1 MAAILAP
8 SLSTVSHGLEFLPSL
23 RVLTLAPFYPSQENP
38 AQGCFIAEPL
48 KELKCQAVN
57 SDVIAV
63 QPFYRAGARPL
74 TGDAPARCQK
84 YFSIPGNFGL
94 PLSGRFAAT
103 TLFRQVQ
110 ERHRR
115 EAYDLIHAH
124 SALPCGA
131 AALTLSKRLD
141 IPFVI
146 TVHGLDAYSTL
157 QAGLVLGKWCARIS
171 KRVYESART
180 VICISGKVS
189 DQVAQIADART
200 VVIHNGVDTSLFSP
214 GPERRPLTI
223 LSVGNLIPIKGH
235 ATLLRAFAGLQKAAP
250 DCALDII
257 GEGPKRDE
265 LQALTVN
272 LGIADRVR
280 FLGRK
285 SRIDVAEAMR
295 QCAVFAL
302 PSSYEGLGC
311 VYLEAMASGKP
322 AIGCRGQGIDEIIE
336 SGQNGFL
343 VAPNSESELSDVL
356 LQLLRDEKLRQRV
369 GAAARDTVLTCHS
382 MAHQAVQLA
391 DVYRGCIR

>member
-1 MAAILAP
+1 VAANLAP
-8 SLSTVSHGLEFLPSL
+8 SLSTLAQGLEFLPPL

-48 KELKCQAVN
+48 EELKSQAVN

-74 TGDAPARCQK
+74 AGNAPARWQK
-84 YFSIPGNFGL
+84 YFSFPGNFGL

-115 EAYDLIHAH
+115 ESYDLIHAH
-124 SALPCGA
+124 SALPCGE
-131 AALTLSKRLD
+131 AALTLSERLG
-141 IPFVI
+141 IPFIV

-157 QAGLVLGKWCARIS
+157 QAGPVLGKWCARIS
-171 KRVYESART
+171 KRVYESASA
-180 VICISGKVS
+180 VICISGKVR

-200 VVIHNGVDTSLFSP
+200 IVIHNGVDTSLFSP
-214 GPERRPLTI
+214 GTERRPLTI
-223 LSVGNLIPIKGH
+223 LSVGNLIPVKGH
-235 ATLLRAFAGLQKAAP
+235 ATLLGAFAGIQKFAP

-257 GEGPKRDE
+257 GEGSKRDE
-265 LQALTVN
+265 LKLLAAN

-280 FLGRK
+280 FLGRQ
-285 SRIDVAEAMR
+285 SRADVADAMR
-295 QCAVFAL
+295 HCAVFAL

-322 AIGCRGQGIDEIIE
+322 AIGCHGQGIDEIIE
-336 SGQNGFL
+336 SERNGFL
-343 VAPNSESELSDVL
+343 VIPNRESELSDCL
-356 LQLLRDEKLRQRV
+356 MQLLRDEKLRRCV
-369 GAAARDTVLTCHS
+369 GAAARETVLTRHS
-382 MAHQAVQLA
+382 MAHQAAHLA
-391 DVYRGCIR
+391 NVDRECTL